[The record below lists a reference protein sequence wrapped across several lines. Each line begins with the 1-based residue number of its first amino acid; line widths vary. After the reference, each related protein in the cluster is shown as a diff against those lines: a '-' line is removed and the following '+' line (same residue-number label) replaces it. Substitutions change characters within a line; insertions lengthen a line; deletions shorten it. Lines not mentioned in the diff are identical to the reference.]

1 VIEVLSNKQKDQI
14 VILKTIEHKNNT
26 EIAQLVGV
34 NRGTVIKVLKDGW
47 KVNQQFLDTYKETV
61 QQQTKEMLDMIKGD
75 KRLTSITGKILE
87 LFNSDEELEKEI
99 QKGGLKSLATI
110 YGVLADKVIRVSD
123 LHLRVEKQT
132 FDTIMNS
139 SETMNDNFEK
149 AIVDSLQSFNS
160 NNTTALIEPDSI
172 EEDESHVSIVQ

>member
-1 VIEVLSNKQKDQI
+1 MLSNKQKDQI
-14 VILKTIEHKNNT
+14 VILKTIERKNNT
-26 EIAQLVGV
+26 EIARLVGV
-34 NRGTVIKVLKDGW
+34 NRGTVIKVLKEGW
-47 KVNQQFLDTYKETV
+47 EVNQQFLDTYNENV
-61 QQQTKEMLDMIKGD
+61 QQQTKEMLEMIKGD
-75 KRLTSITGKILE
+75 ERLTSITGKILE
-87 LFNSDEELEKEI
+87 LFNNDEELKREI
-99 QKGGLKSLATI
+99 QKSGLKSLATI

-149 AIVDSLQSFNS
+149 AIIDSLKSFNS

-172 EEDESHVSIVQ
+172 EEEDNLVSIVQ